1 MDVTAPPAAHK
12 RPEQTMKK
20 DTRKMKI
27 RFVQTIVMTAAMAA
41 TIFSGLPSIGVS
53 AANTSAASTQTPS
66 AAATESAAAEQTTS
80 PEQVK
85 ENTASSSG
93 VSSSETKNPVI
104 EEEGSAD
111 DPEEETETSF
121 EDLGDHSSETHEIR
135 NNQAA
140 EKVTYTVV
148 DENDRQLEQ
157 ATRKIGGDG
166 QGSVTLSRSTFVDP
180 EYEFEYI
187 TIEDEFYSGERF
199 DGLILYNEQE
209 SNGSETAEDGS
220 TNEYLTTFTKYAE
233 VNGGGSDYLETAAD
247 LTGDNDTL
255 DVTIHVKASESE
267 KVIAKRVPL
276 RVSYKCGSTAVPIEA
291 KLKNIGT
298 NGLDLTTGPEAEGY
312 SYDYA
317 TVNGQKADFIQKVIE
332 DVTDDDGN
340 RVHLT
345 YYTYTA
351 SDGEAV
357 DVTDYKKALKLV
369 FHYKSEDGAGSGA
382 FTADYVDREGNTVR
396 DSETLEVTKQTSL
409 VRLAPQIEGYTY
421 SRQATIETEDGTE
434 SVTRIAPGKYYNG
447 DEWVTLGQDATI
459 TFVYLTDEEA
469 KAEEEQNYTFTAH
482 YVDARGDD
490 LQEPAEITVEDADHA
505 LDFTAGSPDIPP
517 FEGYTFQKVRLG
529 RRELTALSRT
539 DEGAAYYT
547 TIAGKNYYLRRDADF
562 YFVYTLD
569 EETINLQDGFRAE
582 TSDGTIVLAKLAD
595 PEAVP
600 ANTKF
605 RVQEVTDGEIFDKYL
620 AALQAY
626 NPDAGYTTQ
635 NTLLY
640 DIAFFNGGKEI
651 EPAEGS
657 VDITMNLSDEKLGA
671 IGASSTDELAV
682 NHLPLSASAKESAD
696 TTLTADFTEDDVTV
710 ENVDSSSV
718 TGNAV
723 SFTLDSLSVAS
734 VYNYKRGEDGKTTTE
749 ADKTELNPTSSS
761 DLTAFVE
768 EATIGRNASESNDK
782 KTWTI
787 TDPNSP
793 VTITL
798 KFLSGKYYQFL
809 TNTDGKEES
818 YYNLP
823 DGFTANDAK
832 GIVYKNSS
840 TTTTDA
846 SSTNTTDGSS
856 YEIKD
861 NVLKVYLKPETLTTD
876 ATNSDQKSF
885 TIPVTGKIDNGTS
898 ALDFNGSAA
907 GNTDQ
912 RIVKNIKFAN
922 DQSTSVSG
930 SITWKDPNDK
940 KPSAITVKLYQEGNT
955 TALRSVSVGEQDG
968 WKYSFT
974 NLAKND
980 ASSNPIRYT
989 VTTNS
994 VSGFSVSQT
1003 KGDPYSFTYT
1013 ANSSGSSDSSSDTQK
1028 LSVKVTWS
1036 DSNNKYKIRP
1046 ESVNVDLL
1054 RDGET
1059 VESAT
1064 LDASNHWTTYW
1075 KEMPKKDENGE
1086 DYIYTVAQSNLPEA
1100 YTEAVSGT
1108 KNFTITN
1115 KLSTEAVT
1123 AAKEAAAAA
1132 EKASKTAAA
1141 KAAKYAVTGK
1151 VSWEDNDNAG
1161 GQRPEFVIVH
1171 LFAGEKEIAALPA
1184 SEETKWEYD
1193 FLQVPKYDENGDII
1207 SYKLTEDPVAGYKSK
1222 VVATRSSEAI
1232 KFTVTNSLGDGSASG
1247 SSGSGSSDRNGVSGG
1262 SSGGSGSSG
1271 DGRGSSGTRNHG
1283 SDATGDNSHMTVY
1296 GIILALAGV
1305 ALIAWFFAQRRRKS
1319 TAAAMGDIAAE
1330 DAADDAYTDSYV
1342 SNADDADYVSE
1353 GMEAADPQSE
1363 AVAAGTGSDEA
1374 DESYPGEAGE
1384 ASSYEDEPAAEA
1396 GSGLKMMTLGGE
1408 EPDDNPAR
1416 HQENDQYDA
1425 DDVLNG
1431 EVEIPVGPDRS

>member
-140 EKVTYTVV
+140 EKVAYTVV
-148 DENDRQLEQ
+148 DENGRQLEEG
-157 ATRKIGGDG
+157 TRKIGGDG
-166 QGSVTLSRSTFVDP
+166 QGAVTFSRSTFVDP

-369 FHYKSEDGAGSGA
+369 FHYKSDDGAGSGA
-382 FTADYVDREGNTVR
+382 FAADYVDRDGNTVR

-459 TFVYLTDEEA
+459 TFVYMTDEEA
-469 KAEEEQNYTFTAH
+469 KAEEEQSYTFTAH
-482 YVDARGDD
+482 YVDAKGDD
-490 LQEPAEITVEDADHA
+490 LQEPETLTVEDADHA
-505 LDFTAGSPDIPP
+505 LDFTAGSPDIPS

-595 PEAVP
+595 SEAVP

-626 NPDAGYTTQ
+626 NPDAGYTAQ

-696 TTLTADFTEDDVTV
+696 TTLAADFTEDDVSV

-734 VYNYKRGEDGKTTTE
+734 VYNYKKGTDGKLEEDNTSLN
-749 ADKTELNPTSSS
+749 AKTSS

-768 EATIGRNASESNDK
+768 EATIGQNASISDDK

-809 TNTDGKEES
+809 TCTSDKEYES
-818 YYNLP
+818 YYKLP
-823 DGFTANDAK
+823 DGFTADDAEGQIK
-832 GIVYKNSS
+832 STAASGGANSYYTIS
-840 TTTTDA
+840 
-846 SSTNTTDGSS
+846 G
-856 YEIKD
+856 
-861 NVLKVYLKPETLTTD
+861 NVLKVKLQEGTLTSSTD
-876 ATNSDQKSF
+876 SAEPGKDWKSF
-885 TIPVTGKIDNGTS
+885 TIAITGKIDNGTS

-907 GNTDQ
+907 GKSGQ
-912 RIVKNIKFAN
+912 RIVKNIKFE
-922 DQSTSVSG
+922 DETLVSG

-940 KPSAITVKLYQEGNT
+940 KPSAVTVNLYQEGQEGNT
-955 TALRSVSVGEQDG
+955 TALQSVSVGAEDN
-968 WKYSFT
+968 WTYSFK

-980 ASSNPIRYT
+980 SSNKPIRYR
-989 VTTNS
+989 VTTSS
-994 VSGFSVSQT
+994 VSGFSVSQM
-1003 KGDPYSFTYT
+1003 KGHPYSFTYT
-1013 ANSSGSSDSSSDTQK
+1013 SNSSGSSDSPGDTQK

-1086 DYIYTVAQSNLPEA
+1086 DYIYTVAQSNLPDA
-1100 YTEAVSGT
+1100 YTESVSGT

-1115 KLSTEAVT
+1115 KLSTEAAA

-1132 EKASKTAAA
+1132 EKASQTAAA

-1193 FLQVPKYDENGDII
+1193 FLTVPKYDENGDII
-1207 SYKLTEDPVAGYKSK
+1207 SYKLTEDPVAGYTSK

-1232 KFTVTNSLGDGSASG
+1232 KFTVTNSLGNGSASG

-1271 DGRGSSGTRNHG
+1271 DGSGSSGTRNHG

-1319 TAAAMGDIAAE
+1319 MAAAMGDIAAE
-1330 DAADDAYTDSYV
+1330 DAADDAYTDSCV
-1342 SNADDADYVSE
+1342 SNADDADYGSE
-1353 GMEAADPQSE
+1353 GMETADPQSE
-1363 AVAAGTGSDEA
+1363 TVVAETGSDEA
-1374 DESYPGEAGE
+1374 DESYAGEADE
-1384 ASSYEDEPAAEA
+1384 ASSYEDESAAEA

>member
-1 MDVTAPPAAHK
+1 
-12 RPEQTMKK
+12 MKK
-20 DTRKMKI
+20 

-41 TIFSGLPSIGVS
+41 TIFSGMPSIGVS

-121 EDLGDHSSETHEIR
+121 EDLGDHSTETHEIR

-140 EKVTYTVV
+140 EKVAYTVV
-148 DENDRQLEQ
+148 DENGRQLEEG
-157 ATRKIGGDG
+157 TRKIGGDG
-166 QGSVTLSRSTFVDP
+166 QGTVTFSRSTFVDP

-187 TIEDEFYSGERF
+187 TIEDNFYSGEHF
-199 DGLILYNEQE
+199 DGLVLYNEQE

-351 SDGEAV
+351 GDGEAV

-369 FHYKSEDGAGSGA
+369 FHYKSEDGAGSGT
-382 FTADYVDREGNTVR
+382 FTADYVDRDGNTVR

-421 SRQATIETEDGTE
+421 ARQATIETEDGTE

-469 KAEEEQNYTFTAH
+469 QAEEEQSYTFTAH
-482 YVDARGDD
+482 YVDAKGDD
-490 LQEPAEITVEDADHA
+490 LQEPETLTVEDADHV
-505 LDFTAGSPDIPP
+505 LDFTAGSPDIPS

-562 YFVYTLD
+562 YFIYTLD

-582 TSDGTIVLAKLAD
+582 ISDGTIVLAKLAD

-626 NPDAGYTTQ
+626 NPDAGYTAH

-682 NHLPLSASAKESAD
+682 NHLPLSSSAKESAD
-696 TTLTADFTEDDVTV
+696 TTLAADFTEDDVSV

-768 EATIGRNASESNDK
+768 EATIGQNASESNDK